1 MNMLDYQKEILE
13 KVSFDQELFSK
24 ELKKSYQWLKPSELS
39 ELLSWVSD
47 KFKTKSFSLTENTSI
62 SNF

>member
-24 ELKKSYQWLKPSELS
+24 ELKKSYQWLDSSELS

-47 KFKTKSFSLTENTSI
+47 NFKQKPFVVLSKSLTADV
-62 SNF
+62 